1 MRSQRRNPTR
11 SEGGGTSSLQLERAR
26 AAPSR
31 KGEPPCQTSWLQRQL
46 RPERSSGAA
55 NGIQDAR
62 GVQQQ
67 AQRYARLRAGGVRTD
82 TELAA
87 AGTTVVRCS
96 GAAWKAVALARS
108 MTNAMILHNI
118 GADVEE
124 ANRRGR
130 RELRELAEGAGAN
143 HPRRGTMRL
152 HPVSHLADVDVCARS
167 PSATLAQR
175 DEPPNPEKASAW

>member
-1 MRSQRRNPTR
+1 M
-11 SEGGGTSSLQLERAR
+11 
-26 AAPSR
+26 
-31 KGEPPCQTSWLQRQL
+31 
-46 RPERSSGAA
+46 
-55 NGIQDAR
+55 
-62 GVQQQ
+62 QQQ

-108 MTNAMILHNI
+108 ITNAMILHNI

-143 HPRRGTMRL
+143 HPRRRTMTKTL

-175 DEPPNPEKASAW
+175 DEPPNAEKTSAW